1 MEVQEDRVL
10 ICKDYNNRPN
20 GEAFVELGDEEE
32 VERSLEKH
40 NQSMG
45 HRWGDTY
52 DEKSRGWFFFIKL
65 KDDTDTLIRCR
76 LGVELREK

>member
-10 ICKDYNNRPN
+10 ICKDYNNRPS

-32 VERSLEKH
+32 VERALEKH

-45 HRWGDTY
+45 HRWVADNWQY
-52 DEKSRGWFFFIKL
+52 
-65 KDDTDTLIRCR
+65 
-76 LGVELREK
+76 LR

>member
-10 ICKDYNNRPN
+10 ICKDYNNRPS

-45 HRWGDTY
+45 HRWGDTH
-52 DEKSRGWFFFIKL
+52 DQS
-65 KDDTDTLIRCR
+65 DAT
-76 LGVELREK
+76 GVL

>member
-45 HRWGDTY
+45 HRWGVTHDQ
-52 DEKSRGWFFFIKL
+52 K
-65 KDDTDTLIRCR
+65 
-76 LGVELREK
+76 

>member
-10 ICKDYNNRPN
+10 VCKDYNNRPS

-52 DEKSRGWFFFIKL
+52 DESGAEGFL
-65 KDDTDTLIRCR
+65 LSNCDQ
-76 LGVELREK
+76 

>member
-10 ICKDYNNRPN
+10 ICKDYNNRPS

-45 HRWGDTY
+45 HRWGDTH
-52 DEKSRGWFFFIKL
+52 DQRFWVLLSKINQWKMSQIL
-65 KDDTDTLIRCR
+65 
-76 LGVELREK
+76 

>member
-10 ICKDYNNRPN
+10 VCKDYNNRPS

-45 HRWGDTY
+45 HRWGDTTMISG
-52 DEKSRGWFFFIKL
+52 ENGFLVI
-65 KDDTDTLIRCR
+65 
-76 LGVELREK
+76 EL

>member
-10 ICKDYNNRPN
+10 ICKDYNNRPS

-45 HRWGDTY
+45 HRWG
-52 DEKSRGWFFFIKL
+52 
-65 KDDTDTLIRCR
+65 TDTHDQSDAT
-76 LGVELREK
+76 GVLFSNCNQWKMSQIL

>member
-10 ICKDYNNRPN
+10 ICKDYNNRPS

-45 HRWGDTY
+45 HRWGVITI
-52 DEKSRGWFFFIKL
+52 KS
-65 KDDTDTLIRCR
+65 DAT
-76 LGVELREK
+76 GVLLHNYHQWKRS

>member
-10 ICKDYNNRPN
+10 ICKDYNNRPS

-45 HRWGDTY
+45 HRWGDTR
-52 DEKSRGWFFFIKL
+52 DES
-65 KDDTDTLIRCR
+65 DVN
-76 LGVELREK
+76 GVLLS

>member
-10 ICKDYNNRPN
+10 ICKDFNNRPS

-45 HRWGDTY
+45 HRWGDNY
-52 DEKSRGWFFFIKL
+52 DQK
-65 KDDTDTLIRCR
+65 
-76 LGVELREK
+76 

>member
-10 ICKDYNNRPN
+10 ICKDYNNRPS

-45 HRWGDTY
+45 HRWG
-52 DEKSRGWFFFIKL
+52 
-65 KDDTDTLIRCR
+65 TDTLDQSDWGFVFQ
-76 LGVELREK
+76 L